1 MSGISETGSMA
12 SVSTLKFGMIK
23 DEASRLSNQKEKLA
37 VNYFDYES
45 FKAAI
50 VRLTILGGNVLGG
63 EDSARLNTK
72 IELEEKL

>member
-1 MSGISETGSMA
+1 MKSEAGSIG
-12 SVSTLKFGMIK
+12 SVSTLKFGMVK
-23 DEASRLSNQKEKLA
+23 DEASRLSSQKERLA
-37 VNYFDYES
+37 VNYIDYES

-63 EDSARLNTK
+63 EDSARLKTK

>member
-1 MSGISETGSMA
+1 MKSEAGSIG
-12 SVSTLKFGMIK
+12 SVSTLKFGMVK
-23 DEASRLSNQKEKLA
+23 EASRLSSQKERLA
-37 VNYFDYES
+37 VNYIDYES

-63 EDSARLNTK
+63 EDSARLKTK